1 MIFIRLFYEFFIT
14 GLFSIG
20 GGLAT
25 IPFLYNMAEKTGW
38 FTQADVANMLAVSE
52 STPGAIGVNMASY
65 VGYITGGIP
74 GSIIATLALVSP
86 SVIIILFVAHFLK
99 QFQKSTMVESAFYG
113 LRAASTGL
121 IGAAGLEVCKISL
134 LSLNLPGT
142 NDLLQIFNWKN
153 IFIAIIL
160 FILMEKYKRHPIF
173 FITFSAIIGVI
184 FHLGS

>member
-1 MIFIRLFYEFFIT
+1 MILIRLFYEFFVT

-25 IPFLYNMAEKTGW
+25 LPFLYNMAEKTEW

-65 VGYITGGIP
+65 VGYTTAGIA
-74 GSIIATLALVSP
+74 GSLVATLALVLP
-86 SVIIILFVAHFLK
+86 SVIIILIIAHFLK
-99 QFQKSTMVESAFYG
+99 QFQEKRIVESAFYG

-134 LSLNLPGT
+134 LSLNQPIANGFL
-142 NDLLQIFNWKN
+142 DIFNWKN
-153 IFIAIIL
+153 TFIAIIL
-160 FILMEKYKRHPIF
+160 FVLMKKYQKHPAFYIAVA
-173 FITFSAIIGVI
+173 AIIGII
-184 FHLGS
+184 FQLG

>member
-1 MIFIRLFYEFFIT
+1 MILIRLFYEFFIT

-25 IPFLYNMAEKTGW
+25 LPFLYNMAEKTEW

-65 VGYITGGIP
+65 VGYTTAGIA
-74 GSIIATLALVSP
+74 GSLVATLALVMP
-86 SVIIILFVAHFLK
+86 SVIIILIIAHFLK
-99 QFQKSTMVESAFYG
+99 HFQENRIVESAFYG

-134 LSLNLPGT
+134 LLLNQPVAKG
-142 NDLLQIFNWKN
+142 LLYIFNWKN

-160 FILMEKYKRHPIF
+160 FVLMEKYKRHPAFYIALA
-173 FITFSAIIGVI
+173 AIIGII
-184 FHLGS
+184 FQLG